1 MALFSIDV
9 ISIDTTKQSRES
21 IKFKNEE
28 VILMPRNRSMIE
40 KENVVIFRYMAY
52 INITLF
58 LNDDIIWNSLRLSE

>member
-21 IKFKNEE
+21 IKFKNKE

-58 LNDDIIWNSLRLSE
+58 LNDDII

>member
-21 IKFKNEE
+21 IKFKNKE

-40 KENVVIFRYMAY
+40 KENEVIFRHMAH
-52 INITLF
+52 INISF
-58 LNDDIIWNSLRLSE
+58 FINHDIV